1 MMGTYLHRRAGT
13 PDSALASGRPSDGIA
28 AFTMPDT
35 PVRTQGKVV
44 ETRDHALYL
53 VELPNGKRV
62 LAHLAKECLADHL
75 KLTEHELV
83 LLEMTPYDF
92 DHARIV
98 GKA

>member
-1 MMGTYLHRRAGT
+1 
-13 PDSALASGRPSDGIA
+13 
-28 AFTMPDT
+28 MPDI

-44 ETRDHALYL
+44 ETRDDALHL
-53 VELPNGKRV
+53 IELPNGKRV
-62 LAHLAKECLADHL
+62 LAHLSKGCQADHL
-75 KLTEHELV
+75 KLCEYDLV